1 VKKNKFWILFSLAIL
16 LSLSSQLLA
25 QANRILTL
33 APTAQVS
40 SIGNVMLPM
49 MNPARNLFDKDHFS
63 FSRVNWMTSI
73 VNDMNYNYI
82 RVERQQYGIDV
93 LFFNYGEQNQ
103 ADEYGIILGQ
113 FTPLSSVWGFNW
125 GGKAPGTAFG
135 GLIKDYY
142 WGIESKIV
150 HHDLFSEKATGLIL
164 GLGWYFP
171 KVYKDLDLDVMVRN
185 FGFAPKFGEYKSEL
199 PTSVNVAGTYPYKE
213 WMFYG
218 QFNRMKKHQTFGIG
232 TGYNYKNMLWGKT
245 GYYIDN
251 MHKLTYPTFGLDF
264 KYDKY
269 LIGMSYIYGDKTLPL
284 SNTIR
289 LTINLEF

>member
-1 VKKNKFWILFSLAIL
+1 MKKNKFWILFGLAIL
-16 LSLSSQLLA
+16 LSLSSQLFA

-33 APTAQVS
+33 APTAQTS

-49 MNPARNLFDKDHFS
+49 MNPARNLFDKDQFS
-63 FSRVNWMTSI
+63 FSRVNWMTNI
-73 VNDMNYNYI
+73 VNDMSYNFI
-82 RVERQQYGIDV
+82 NLDRGQYGASV

-103 ADEYGIILGQ
+103 SDEFGIIQSQ
-113 FTPLSSVWGFNW
+113 FTPLSAVYGFNYAR
-125 GGKAPGTAFG
+125 KVN
-135 GLIKDYY
+135 KYQ
-142 WGIESKIV
+142 
-150 HHDLFSEKATGLIL
+150 L
-164 GLGWYFP
+164 GLDVKLITHNLHTQSAKGLVFGVGGYFP

-185 FGFAPKFGEYKSEL
+185 FGFAPKFGSWKSEL

-218 QFNRMKKHQTFGIG
+218 QFNKMKKHQTFGMG
-232 TGYNYKNMLWGKT
+232 TGYNYKNMLWGKA

-289 LTINLEF
+289 LTINLEL

>member
-1 VKKNKFWILFSLAIL
+1 MKKILLTLLLFSSIF
-16 LSLSSQLLA
+16 A

-33 APTAQVS
+33 APTAQAS

-63 FSRVNWMTSI
+63 FSRVNWMTNI
-73 VNDMNYNYI
+73 VDDMSYNFI
-82 RVERQQYGIDV
+82 NFDRGQYGVNV

-103 ADEYGIILGQ
+103 SDEFGIIQSQ
-113 FTPLSSVWGFNW
+113 FTPLSAVYGFNYAR
-125 GGKAPGTAFG
+125 KVN
-135 GLIKDYY
+135 KYN
-142 WGIESKIV
+142 
-150 HHDLFSEKATGLIL
+150 L
-164 GLGWYFP
+164 GLDVKLITHNLHTQNAKGLVFGVGGYFP

-185 FGFAPKFGEYKSEL
+185 FGFAPKFGSWKSEL

-213 WMFYG
+213 WMFFG
-218 QFNRMKKHQTFGIG
+218 QLNRMKKHQTFGMG
-232 TGYNYKNMLWGKT
+232 TSYNYKNMLWGKA

-269 LIGMSYIYGDKTLPL
+269 IIGMSYIYGDKTLPL
-284 SNTIR
+284 GNTIR
-289 LTINLEF
+289 LTIKLEL

>member
-1 VKKNKFWILFSLAIL
+1 MKKNNKFWILFGLMIL

-63 FSRVNWMTSI
+63 FSRVNWMTNI
-73 VNDMNYNYI
+73 VNDMSYNFLNMD
-82 RVERQQYGIDV
+82 RGPYGLNV

-103 ADEYGIILGQ
+103 SDEFGIIQSQ
-113 FTPLSSVWGFNW
+113 FTPLSAVYGFSYARKVN
-125 GGKAPGTAFG
+125 K
-135 GLIKDYY
+135 YN
-142 WGIESKIV
+142 
-150 HHDLFSEKATGLIL
+150 L
-164 GLGWYFP
+164 GLDVKLITHNLHTQSAKGLVLGVGGYFS

-185 FGFAPKFGEYKSEL
+185 FGFAPKFGSWKSEL

-213 WMFYG
+213 WMFFG
-218 QFNRMKKHQTFGIG
+218 QLNRMKKHQTFGMG
-232 TGYNYKNMLWGKT
+232 TSYNYKNMLWGKA
-245 GYYIDN
+245 GYYIDD

-269 LIGMSYIYGDKTLPL
+269 IIGMSYIYGDKTLPL
-284 SNTIR
+284 GNTIR
-289 LTINLEF
+289 LTINLEL

>member
-1 VKKNKFWILFSLAIL
+1 MKKNKFWILFGLMIL

-33 APTAQVS
+33 APTAQAS

-63 FSRVNWMTSI
+63 FSRVNWMTNI
-73 VNDMNYNYI
+73 VDDMSYNFI
-82 RVERQQYGIDV
+82 NFDRGQYGVNV

-103 ADEYGIILGQ
+103 SDEFGIIQSQ
-113 FTPLSSVWGFNW
+113 FTPLSAVYSLSYARKVN
-125 GGKAPGTAFG
+125 K
-135 GLIKDYY
+135 YN
-142 WGIESKIV
+142 
-150 HHDLFSEKATGLIL
+150 L
-164 GLGWYFP
+164 GLDVKLITHNLHTQNAKGLVFGVGGYFP

-185 FGFAPKFGEYKSEL
+185 FGFAPKFGSWKSEL

-213 WMFYG
+213 WMFFG
-218 QFNRMKKHQTFGIG
+218 QLNRMKKHQTFGMG
-232 TGYNYKNMLWGKT
+232 TSYNYKNILWGKA

-269 LIGMSYIYGDKTLPL
+269 IIGMSYIYGDKTLPL
-284 SNTIR
+284 GNTIR
-289 LTINLEF
+289 LTIKLEL

>member
-1 VKKNKFWILFSLAIL
+1 MKKNKFWILFGLAIL

-63 FSRVNWMTSI
+63 FSRVNWMTNI
-73 VNDMNYNYI
+73 VNDMSYNFI
-82 RVERQQYGIDV
+82 NLDRGQYGASV

-103 ADEYGIILGQ
+103 SDEFGIIQSQ
-113 FTPLSSVWGFNW
+113 FTPLSAVYGFNYAR
-125 GGKAPGTAFG
+125 KVN
-135 GLIKDYY
+135 KYN
-142 WGIESKIV
+142 
-150 HHDLFSEKATGLIL
+150 L
-164 GLGWYFP
+164 GLDVKLITHNLHTQSAKGLVLGVGGYFP

-185 FGFAPKFGEYKSEL
+185 FGFAPKFGSWKSEL

-218 QFNRMKKHQTFGIG
+218 QFNKMKKHQTFGMG
-232 TGYNYKNMLWGKT
+232 TGYNYKNMLWGKA

-251 MHKLTYPTFGLDF
+251 MNKLTYPTFGLDF

-289 LTINLEF
+289 LTINLEL

>member
-1 VKKNKFWILFSLAIL
+1 MKKILLTLLLFSSIF
-16 LSLSSQLLA
+16 A

-33 APTAQVS
+33 APTAQTS

-63 FSRVNWMTSI
+63 FSRVNWMTNI
-73 VNDMNYNYI
+73 VDDMSYNFI
-82 RVERQQYGIDV
+82 NFDRGQYGVNV

-103 ADEYGIILGQ
+103 SDEFGIIQSQ
-113 FTPLSSVWGFNW
+113 FTPLSAVYGFNYAR
-125 GGKAPGTAFG
+125 KVN
-135 GLIKDYY
+135 KYN
-142 WGIESKIV
+142 
-150 HHDLFSEKATGLIL
+150 L
-164 GLGWYFP
+164 GLDVKLITHNLHTQNAKGLVFGVGGYFP

-185 FGFAPKFGEYKSEL
+185 FGFAPKFGSWKSEL

-213 WMFYG
+213 WMFFG
-218 QFNRMKKHQTFGIG
+218 QLNRMKKHQTFGMG
-232 TGYNYKNMLWGKT
+232 TSYNYKNMLWGKA

-269 LIGMSYIYGDKTLPL
+269 IIGMSYIYGDKTLPL
-284 SNTIR
+284 GNTIR
-289 LTINLEF
+289 LTINLEL

>member
-1 VKKNKFWILFSLAIL
+1 MKKNKFWILFGLMIL

-33 APTAQVS
+33 APTAQAS

-63 FSRVNWMTSI
+63 FSRVNWMTNI
-73 VNDMNYNYI
+73 VDDMSYNFI
-82 RVERQQYGIDV
+82 NFDRGQYGVNV

-103 ADEYGIILGQ
+103 SDEFGIIQSQ
-113 FTPLSSVWGFNW
+113 FTPLSAVYSISYARKVN
-125 GGKAPGTAFG
+125 K
-135 GLIKDYY
+135 YN
-142 WGIESKIV
+142 
-150 HHDLFSEKATGLIL
+150 L
-164 GLGWYFP
+164 GLDVKLITHNLHTQNAKGLVFGVGGYFP

-185 FGFAPKFGEYKSEL
+185 FGFAPKFGSWKSEL

-218 QFNRMKKHQTFGIG
+218 QFNRMKKHQTFGMG
-232 TGYNYKNMLWGKT
+232 TGYNYKNMLWGKA

-269 LIGMSYIYGDKTLPL
+269 IIGMSYIYGDKTLPL
-284 SNTIR
+284 GNTIR
-289 LTINLEF
+289 LTIKLEL

>member
-1 VKKNKFWILFSLAIL
+1 MKKNKFWILFGLAIL

-63 FSRVNWMTSI
+63 FSRVNWMTNI
-73 VNDMNYNYI
+73 VNDMSYNFLNMD
-82 RVERQQYGIDV
+82 RGPYGLNV

-103 ADEYGIILGQ
+103 SDEFGIIQSQ
-113 FTPLSSVWGFNW
+113 FTPLSAVYGFNYAR
-125 GGKAPGTAFG
+125 KVN
-135 GLIKDYY
+135 KYN
-142 WGIESKIV
+142 
-150 HHDLFSEKATGLIL
+150 L
-164 GLGWYFP
+164 GLDVKLITHNLHTQSAKGLVLGVGGYFS

-185 FGFAPKFGEYKSEL
+185 FGFAPKFGSWKSEL

-218 QFNRMKKHQTFGIG
+218 QLNKMKKHQTFGMG
-232 TGYNYKNMLWGKT
+232 TSYNYKDMLWGKA

-289 LTINLEF
+289 LTINLEL